1 MFAKCPSLSSLP
13 RRLSSV
19 RCPSVCPLRLAQ
31 SFTIGAD
38 FPLNSF
44 AAKAPAARNQ
54 FHNQIF
60 MMENVS
66 PSHSSGW
73 RYSIDH
79 CMGPAR
85 ACIVRK
91 CHSNGKAGFC
101 LTVKQES
108 ASCTCTYE
116 NRGCYQENAAKKGR
130 APNPA
135 VQTNANLGE
144 EAAAAAG
151 AAAGWCFRATKPFAI
166 VTEASSAASGMKWLS
181 PRRHCRR
188 LSNIA
193 LCRLWPDP
201 HSHK

>member
-1 MFAKCPSLSSLP
+1 M
-13 RRLSSV
+13 
-19 RCPSVCPLRLAQ
+19 RLAQ

-66 PSHSSGW
+66 PSSHSSGCGQTLH
-73 RYSIDH
+73 SIV
-79 CMGPAR
+79 GP
-85 ACIVRK
+85 ACIVRM
-91 CHSNGKAGFC
+91 CHSNCKAGFC
-101 LTVKQES
+101 LLYIRES
-108 ASCTCTYE
+108 GMLSG
-116 NRGCYQENAAKKGR
+116 NRCRER

-181 PRRHCRR
+181 PRRPPQPPIEQYSTMQTLARPPQ
-188 LSNIA
+188 S
-193 LCRLWPDP
+193 
-201 HSHK
+201 